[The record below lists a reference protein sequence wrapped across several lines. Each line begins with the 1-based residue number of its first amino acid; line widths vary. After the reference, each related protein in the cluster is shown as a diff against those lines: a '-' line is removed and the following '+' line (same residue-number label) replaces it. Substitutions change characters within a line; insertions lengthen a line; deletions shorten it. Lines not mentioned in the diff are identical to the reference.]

1 MFIDAHLLS
10 SLLGAISYMVA
21 LGVFFGLLAY
31 DFFGL
36 LVRTLRWAVRKLTAR
51 IDSTTREKAA

>member
-31 DFFGL
+31 DFFGF
-36 LVRTLRWAVRKLTAR
+36 LVRALRWAVGKLTAR
-51 IDSTTREKAA
+51 IDGISHEKAA